1 MTDSVATFEALG
13 PAGLLA
19 AGSVV
24 TVLVDALV
32 HGRNARES
40 NNRSALIRRSL
51 LAVVAG
57 AFIFFALV
65 IAGFNLFS
73 GDGVVKTWGSML
85 VVDPGSNFATMLL
98 CGAALVVL
106 WFATSVPKE
115 SGVRRGEF
123 YPLLLLSLT
132 GCVTTVCAGNFV
144 SLFFALELATLPAI
158 ALVSLERDREKSL
171 EAGTRLLLVLGFA
184 SALGLYGIALLYGA
198 RGDLAIID
206 FAASGGIGEGGGKL
220 VAAGISLVWVG
231 MLMRIGAAPFHY
243 WLPNVCDGASPVA
256 ASWAS
261 TGLVGAVAFAMLRLG
276 PGLDSS
282 VLPGID
288 RALVAFAILS
298 MAVGSVSALFQSSVK
313 RVLAH
318 GAVVHAGLILGVL
331 AVEAQASA
339 SAAALEIATFVVM
352 QLGAFGVLT
361 VLTRDRSGGVHLGEF
376 AGLAERAPI
385 LAASFALFL
394 LGLAALPGT
403 AGFIS
408 RLHAMQVMIASENVV
423 LALATGAATVVL
435 FAAYLRVAIA
445 MYMLR
450 SHGGLTPRTPLS
462 ATFALLVCAVA
473 TVAFGVQPAGGLLPI
488 DLLEIV
494 RRIAAP

>member
-1 MTDSVATFEALG
+1 MTNTMAAFEALG
-13 PAGLLA
+13 PPGLLA
-19 AGSVV
+19 AGSIV
-24 TVLVDALV
+24 TVLVDAAMHGPASREASSRMAWV
-32 HGRNARES
+32 H
-40 NNRSALIRRSL
+40 RSL

-57 AFIFFALV
+57 AFVSFALV
-65 IAGFNLFS
+65 IAGFNLFF
-73 GDGVVKTWGSML
+73 GDRVVKAWGAML
-85 VVDPGSNFATMLL
+85 VVDPVSNFAMMLL
-98 CGAALVVL
+98 CSAALIVL
-106 WFATSVPKE
+106 LFAISAPKE
-115 SGVRRGEF
+115 SGVQRGEF

-144 SLFFALELATLPAI
+144 SLFFAIELATLPAI
-158 ALVSLERDREKSL
+158 ALVSLERDRERSL

-184 SALGLYGIALLYGA
+184 SAITLYGIALLYGA
-198 RGDLAIID
+198 RGDLAVVD
-206 FAASGGIGEGGGKL
+206 FATIGGAGEAGAKL
-220 VAAGISLVWVG
+220 VAAGTALVWVG
-231 MLMRIGAAPFHY
+231 MLTRLGAAPFHH
-243 WLPNVCDGASPVA
+243 WLPNVCDGASPLA

-261 TGLVGAVAFAMLRLG
+261 TGLVGVVAFALLRLG

-288 RALVAFAILS
+288 KVLVAFAMLS
-298 MAVGSVSALFQSSVK
+298 MAIGSVSALFQSSVK

-331 AVEAQASA
+331 SVEAQASS

-352 QLGAFGVLT
+352 QLGAFGVLS
-361 VLTRDRSGGVHLGEF
+361 VLTRERSGGVQLGEF

-408 RLHAMQVMIASENVV
+408 RLYAMQVMIASENVV
-423 LALATGAATVVL
+423 LALVTGAATVVL

-450 SHGGLTPRTPLS
+450 SHGGLTPGTPLP
-462 ATFALLVCAVA
+462 ATIALLVCAVA

-494 RRIAAP
+494 RRVALP